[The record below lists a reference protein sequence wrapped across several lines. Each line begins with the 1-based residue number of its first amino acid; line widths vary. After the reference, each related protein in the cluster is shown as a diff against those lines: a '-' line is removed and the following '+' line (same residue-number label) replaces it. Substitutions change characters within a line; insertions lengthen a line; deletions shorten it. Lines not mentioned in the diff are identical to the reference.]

1 MGEEERDESTRTA
14 VRVRVEGRVQ
24 GVFFRASTR
33 QTALRLGLAGWV
45 ANRPDG
51 SVEAFFQGPDG
62 AVEAALAW
70 CREGPRGARVDR
82 VTVEPAT
89 IDEGRTTFG
98 IVG

>member
-1 MGEEERDESTRTA
+1 MSERERDENTRTA
-14 VRVRVEGRVQ
+14 VCVRVEGRVQ

-33 QTALRLGLAGWV
+33 QTAVRLGLAGWV

-51 SVEAFFQGPDG
+51 SVEAFFQGPAE
-62 AVEAALAW
+62 AVETAVAW
-70 CREGPRGARVDR
+70 CRGGPRGARVDR
-82 VTVEPAT
+82 VAVEPAT